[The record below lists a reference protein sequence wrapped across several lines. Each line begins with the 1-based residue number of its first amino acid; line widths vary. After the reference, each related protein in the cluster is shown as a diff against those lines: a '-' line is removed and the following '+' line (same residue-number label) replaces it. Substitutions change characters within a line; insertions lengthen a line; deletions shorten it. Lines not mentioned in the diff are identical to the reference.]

1 MLLIQAIFVSHLSAG
16 QKLSALDVK
25 GDLLSWH
32 GGPAKLKIVSFVEA
46 VSDPYSKNFV
56 PVEQRNAFFDMDGTI
71 FCEKPNY
78 IEVVLTKQRLLEKLK
93 NNSQLETNPLYKAVL
108 ENDTTY
114 IYQNVKAA
122 IAEAFAGETLKF
134 YTEYCRR
141 FLYNQMHPRFNR
153 PYVEMFYAPMI
164 ELIDYL
170 KDNEFKVYIVS
181 TSQQEFIR
189 SISEHILNIS
199 REHIIGTMVSYQLQH
214 DDKNKK
220 PVFVR
225 KPEYFDPYNADAN
238 KVVRIRERGLLPS
251 IFAFG
256 NSSGDLAMLEATAA
270 SGLPNLVCILDHD
283 DPGRE
288 YEYHKTELLKKA
300 QSGGWNIVS
309 MKRDF
314 RVVFRPN
321 R

>member
-1 MLLIQAIFVSHLSAG
+1 MLA
-16 QKLSALDVK
+16 
-25 GDLLSWH
+25 
-32 GGPAKLKIVSFVEA
+32 
-46 VSDPYSKNFV
+46 
-56 PVEQRNAFFDMDGTI
+56 
-71 FCEKPNY
+71 
-78 IEVVLTKQRLLEKLK
+78 KQRLLEKVK

-108 ENDTTY
+108 GNDATY
-114 IYQNVKAA
+114 IYQNVKTA
-122 IAEAFAGETLKF
+122 IVEAFAGETLKF

-189 SISEHILNIS
+189 SISKDILNIS
-199 REHIIGTMVSYQLQH
+199 IEHVIGTMVAYRLQN
-214 DDKNKK
+214 DDKSIK
-220 PVFVR
+220 PVFIR
-225 KPEYFDPYNADAN
+225 TMGYFDPYNADAN
-238 KVVRIRERGLLPS
+238 KVVRIRERGLQPS

-288 YEYHKTELLKKA
+288 YEYHKPKLLKKA
-300 QSGGWNIVS
+300 QADGWNIVS

-314 RVVFRPN
+314 SVVFRPN
-321 R
+321 Q